1 MAQMIKFT
9 INGIDIQVEKDSK
22 SHRDITKA
30 IEVAE
35 ESASAEIRTS
45 ALTVLYKAVSE
56 AYGGLQE
63 DQMLSMV
70 GQTSYFRFDG
80 KTVNVKDTVPSN
92 RMKIMP
98 RGSRDSSDE

>member
-35 ESASAEIRTS
+35 ESASAEIRTN
-45 ALTVLYKAVSE
+45 ALTVIYKGVVD
-56 AYGGLQE
+56 AYGVLPE
-63 DQMLSMV
+63 DQKLSMV
-70 GQTSYFRFDG
+70 GQVSFFRFDG
-80 KTVNVKDTVPSN
+80 RTVNVKDTVPAN